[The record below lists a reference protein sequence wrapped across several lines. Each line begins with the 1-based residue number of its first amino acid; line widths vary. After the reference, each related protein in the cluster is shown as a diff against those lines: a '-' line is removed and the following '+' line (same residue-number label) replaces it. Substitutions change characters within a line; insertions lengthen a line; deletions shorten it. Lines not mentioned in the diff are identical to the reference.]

1 MSGHSKWSKIK
12 RKKGETDGKRAN
24 VFTKIGREIA
34 VVVKAGGADPD
45 TNAKLRDVIA
55 KARSVNMPGDNVARC
70 ISKAAGADDGAVYE
84 EMVYEGYGPSGVA
97 MIVEALTD
105 NKNRSAADIRHFFDK
120 FGGNLGTTGCV
131 SFMFEKKGM
140 ILIADDKGLDED
152 QAMMDALEAGAED
165 FSHEDGYFEITTEP
179 ASFSKV
185 RDELEYKEYKFES
198 AEITMIP
205 STYTKLTDAKDI
217 EQMERL
223 IEHLEEHDDVQNVYT
238 NWEEE

>member
-12 RKKGETDGKRAN
+12 RKKGETDSKRAN

-34 VVVKAGGADPD
+34 VVVKAGGSDPEI
-45 TNAKLRDVIA
+45 NSKLKDVIA

-70 ISKAAGADDGAVYE
+70 ISKAAGADEGATYE
-84 EMVYEGYGPSGVA
+84 EMTYEGYGPSGVA
-97 MIVEALTD
+97 MVVEALTD

-131 SFMFEKKGM
+131 SFIFDKKGM
-140 ILIADDKGLDED
+140 ILVADDKGLDED
-152 QAMMDALEAGAED
+152 QVMMDALDAGAED
-165 FSHEDGYFEITTEP
+165 FSHEEGYFEIITDP

-185 RDELEYKEYKFES
+185 RTELEAKKYVLES

-205 STYTKLTDAKDI
+205 STYTKLTDEKDI
-217 EQMERL
+217 EQMEKL
-223 IEHLEEHDDVQNVYT
+223 IEHLEEHDDVQNVYH

>member
-1 MSGHSKWSKIK
+1 
-12 RKKGETDGKRAN
+12 
-24 VFTKIGREIA
+24 
-34 VVVKAGGADPD
+34 
-45 TNAKLRDVIA
+45 
-55 KARSVNMPGDNVARC
+55 
-70 ISKAAGADDGAVYE
+70 
-84 EMVYEGYGPSGVA
+84 
-97 MIVEALTD
+97 
-105 NKNRSAADIRHFFDK
+105 
-120 FGGNLGTTGCV
+120 
-131 SFMFEKKGM
+131 MFEKKGM